1 MEAITGILD
10 KIQPGTSGSIL
21 YQFFIFVILF
31 TLLKHLFFN
40 KLLFVIQTR
49 ESKTTKLDEEA
60 GAKFKEAENLSKKFD
75 DEIQKTNEEIHLK
88 TSEKKNSALKTILA
102 SQKEKEQEV
111 LTQYEGRK
119 KEVLAEVEAKKSEVL
134 GQAGQLSENL
144 INKLV
149 N

>member
-75 DEIQKTNEEIHLK
+75 EEIQKTNEEINQK

-119 KEVLAEVEAKKSEVL
+119 KEVFAEVEAKKSEVL

-144 INKLV
+144 VNKLV